1 MRAAGLVVALAAC
14 SEPAEV
20 QALAEASTEVSF
32 EAVDGLG
39 PHHLL
44 GRLRTTAHPDSG
56 PPFTTDEVLEIRW
69 QDWDNFEYRRS
80 TDGKLTTALVTS
92 GGVAWQREGDDR
104 WEERP
109 DAEPYRVELRHAWSL
124 WDTALEPFRDRISF
138 TDKGE
143 ERMEG
148 RGVRRYGLSLTPEP
162 PAEEAPGDGT
172 AAGRAKSRKRARP
185 APPVRPRTLEGD
197 VWVDAA
203 TAVRLMA
210 DVRGEAEHR
219 GVRREIHLQLTRS
232 EVGQDQPISPPPAD
246 ERRKRRQGPGGPDPA
261 PRTP

>member
-1 MRAAGLVVALAAC
+1 MVALAGAAC
-14 SEPAEV
+14 AEPAEI
-20 QALAEASTEVSF
+20 QQLAEASTEVSF

-44 GRLRTTAHPDSG
+44 GRVRTTAHPATG
-56 PPFTTDEVLEIRW
+56 TPFTTDEVLEIRW

-80 TDGKLTTALVTS
+80 TNGELTTALVTS
-92 GGVAWQREGDDR
+92 GGVTWQREGDER

-124 WDTALEPFRDRISF
+124 WDTALEPFRDQMAF

-148 RGVRRYGLSLTPEP
+148 REVRRYGLSLGSSAAPTPADAP
-162 PAEEAPGDGT
+162 PAEPTGKAP
-172 AAGRAKSRKRARP
+172 RRKRARP
-185 APPVRPRTLEGD
+185 VAPVQPRALEGD

-232 EVGQDQPISPPPAD
+232 EVGQDQPIAPPPAD
-246 ERRKRRQGPGGPDPA
+246 QRRARRQGTGGPDPA